1 MRYQTLYSLM
11 LIGCSS
17 FAALAETAAGAQCY
31 PALQLPAR
39 LSTLD
44 KNNDQLQINSGSV
57 QLDNNQSAVFSD
69 GVELTYRDTM
79 LLAPNA
85 RFSKISEEMF
95 ANGGISYYNPQLKVS
110 SKSFQAQLAN
120 NTALLTDADY
130 RFTRQAGR
138 GFARELQAQDKQL
151 RLSEASFTTCPD
163 GDPGWAL
170 DAEDIRLNADDG
182 WGEAWNSVVRIQNIP
197 VMYVPYMTF
206 PINNQR
212 KSGILFP
219 KIGSSQRV
227 GLEIEVPY
235 YFNLAPNYDA
245 TVSTRYMSNRGLQLK
260 NEFRYLTEADRGK
273 IQLEYLNKDQ
283 DKAYGFGSRYL
294 SHLEHRSDF
303 GDNWRLQADFTDVS
317 DDAYLTEL
325 GSDFTNQSDTQL
337 NRMATLSYFGD
348 SLRSNLRLQGFEILG
363 QYAQSNAYAALPQWD
378 LQSAKP
384 TLLPGGLEFSW
395 YSQYAHFTNDK
406 AVVANADRLHL
417 EPVLRLPF
425 VAPEMELQLEAAML
439 STFYQQKFNPQTAT
453 TALQLEEDVNRH
465 LPRLQLNGK
474 LNFERDARW
483 FGQQSLQTL
492 EPQLQYLYIPYRQQ
506 RQIWQYDTARLQDD
520 YSGLFRQNRFSGL
533 DRINDANQLTLGAT
547 TRIYDARDTE
557 RFRFSI
563 GQILFLQTPQDALT
577 DRQSTLA
584 ATESIFAAESVV
596 HWQQRWFLN
605 SGVQYDSKSKR
616 MVKSSVTLDYRF
628 DDKNLLQVNHRYS
641 RYVSGNEIE
650 QLGALGTVPLAR
662 QWQLVGS
669 YYRDL
674 HNSRMIEAN
683 LGLQYE
689 SCCWAVRL
697 VARRQIETNFDQ
709 PISNMNSPVRMDSGI
724 ALQFVLKGFGEGAGF
739 AVSDMLSSG
748 IFGYQRPY
756 LLNN

>member
-1 MRYQTLYSLM
+1 
-11 LIGCSS
+11 
-17 FAALAETAAGAQCY
+17 
-31 PALQLPAR
+31 
-39 LSTLD
+39 
-44 KNNDQLQINSGSV
+44 
-57 QLDNNQSAVFSD
+57 
-69 GVELTYRDTM
+69 
-79 LLAPNA
+79 
-85 RFSKISEEMF
+85 
-95 ANGGISYYNPQLKVS
+95 
-110 SKSFQAQLAN
+110 
-120 NTALLTDADY
+120 
-130 RFTRQAGR
+130 
-138 GFARELQAQDKQL
+138 
-151 RLSEASFTTCPD
+151 
-163 GDPGWAL
+163 
-170 DAEDIRLNADDG
+170 
-182 WGEAWNSVVRIQNIP
+182 
-197 VMYVPYMTF
+197 
-206 PINNQR
+206 
-212 KSGILFP
+212 
-219 KIGSSQRV
+219 
-227 GLEIEVPY
+227 
-235 YFNLAPNYDA
+235 
-245 TVSTRYMSNRGLQLK
+245 
-260 NEFRYLTEADRGK
+260 
-273 IQLEYLNKDQ
+273 
-283 DKAYGFGSRYL
+283 
-294 SHLEHRSDF
+294 
-303 GDNWRLQADFTDVS
+303 
-317 DDAYLTEL
+317 L
-325 GSDFTNQSDTQL
+325 GSAFTNQSDTQL

-348 SLRSNLRLQGFEILG
+348 TLRSNIRLQGFEILG
-363 QYAQSNAYAALPQWD
+363 PYAQSNAYAALPQWD

-384 TLLPGGLEFSW
+384 AKLPAGFEFSW
-395 YSQYAHFTNDK
+395 YSQYAHFNNDN
-406 AVVANADRLHL
+406 AVVSRADRLHL

-439 STFYQQKFNPQTAT
+439 STTYQQKINPAAST
-453 TALQLEEDVNRH
+453 TAATQLAENVNRH

-474 LNFERDARW
+474 LNFERDSHW

-492 EPQLQYLYIPYRQQ
+492 EPQLQYLYIPRRNQSN
-506 RQIWQYDTARLQDD
+506 IWQYDTARLQDD

-547 TRIYDARDTE
+547 TRLYDARDTE

-563 GQILFLQTPQDALT
+563 GQILFLKSPENTFSNSQPNQ
-577 DRQSTLA
+577 A

-596 HWQQRWFLN
+596 QWQQRWFLN

-628 DDKNLLQVNHRYS
+628 DDKNLFQVNHRYS

-650 QLGALGTVPLAR
+650 QLGALGTIPVAR

-683 LGLQYE
+683 VGLQYE

-709 PISNMNSPVRMDSGI
+709 PISNINSPVRMDSGI